1 MAETKATMRVELIAH
16 TTINPNA
23 PQVWLDDDVADNERT
38 DMDTLAEYAGRS
50 CYESWDRPNP
60 KTRRNADYLEH
71 ILDSNHVS
79 VLEHASATFYITG
92 VSRTLT
98 HELVRHRHLSPSQR
112 SQRYV
117 DEGDALIVVPA
128 DLAVSGEL
136 TDALAA
142 HHARSLELYRQA
154 VAQLTNIHG
163 LNRKAAR
170 GAARAFLLNAT
181 ETRIVMS
188 GNLRAWRDFLGKRWH
203 VAAEAEIQM
212 LACLILDQLR
222 DIAPHAV
229 QDIPEAPFGS

>member
-1 MAETKATMRVELIAH
+1 MTVELIAH
-16 TTINPNA
+16 TIIDEPSA
-23 PQVWLDDDVADNERT
+23 WLADVEDNDRT
-38 DMDTLAEYAGRS
+38 DMDALAEFAGRS

-60 KTRRNADYLEH
+60 ATRLNSDYLSH

-79 VLEHASATFYITG
+79 VLEHASVTFYISG

-117 DEGDALIVVPA
+117 DEGDALHVVPA
-128 DLAVSGEL
+128 DLAVSQAL

-142 HHARSLELYRQA
+142 HHAASLELYSSA
-154 VAQLTNIHG
+154 VTELTEVHG

-203 VAAEAEIQM
+203 AAAEAEIQM
-212 LACLILDQLR
+212 LAGIILLQLR
-222 DIAPHAV
+222 SIAPHAV
-229 QDIPEAPFGS
+229 QDIPQEPFGS

>member
-1 MAETKATMRVELIAH
+1 MVVELLAH
-16 TTINPNA
+16 TMITDSS
-23 PQVWLDDDVADNERT
+23 VWLADIEDNKRT
-38 DMDTLAEYAGRS
+38 DPDALAEFAGRS

-60 KTRRNADYLEH
+60 KTRRNEDYLAH

-79 VLEHASATFYITG
+79 VLEHSSATFYITG

-117 DEGDALIVVPA
+117 DEGDALLVVPV
-128 DLAVSGEL
+128 DLAVSHAL
-136 TDALAA
+136 TERLEA
-142 HHARSLELYRQA
+142 HHAHSLELYRDA
-154 VAQLTNIHG
+154 VEELTTNYG
-163 LNRKAAR
+163 LDRKSAR

-212 LACLILDQLR
+212 LAGMILAHLRQLT
-222 DIAPHAV
+222 PHAM
-229 QDIPEAPFGS
+229 QDIPDDPFSY